1 MQKLNKKRNPIAKQL
16 RHYKNKITKK
26 IKNYMTA
33 KNNSKFY
40 TTRKKYNW
48 SRKYY
53 KNLTEFQHNINN
65 IWFYNT
71 LKQLKD
77 NGFLYV
83 PILIKNLIS
92 KDRK

>member
-1 MQKLNKKRNPIAKQL
+1 
-16 RHYKNKITKK
+16 
-26 IKNYMTA
+26 MTA

-40 TTRKKYNW
+40 TTHWRYNW

-53 KNLTEFQHNINN
+53 KNITEKHNINN

-77 NGFLYV
+77 NGFFMCRSL
-83 PILIKNLIS
+83 KNGKQGQEII
-92 KDRK
+92 